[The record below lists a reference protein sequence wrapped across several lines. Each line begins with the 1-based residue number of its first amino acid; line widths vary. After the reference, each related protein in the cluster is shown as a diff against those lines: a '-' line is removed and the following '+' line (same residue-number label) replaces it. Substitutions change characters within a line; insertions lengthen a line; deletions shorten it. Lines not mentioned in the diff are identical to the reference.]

1 MKTDRTKYID
11 KKALK
16 IAPKGGN
23 VKDIEFFHLGEYAS
37 NEKLEQEY
45 AKRNLIPAT
54 IDVLMEYD
62 KEHRDKLDGMMYVGT
77 HWKDTYGNWYFAT
90 FYCWFDDRLVDVYRD
105 AYDWDDG
112 WWFAGLRRSSAISP
126 STLSDPLSLESA
138 IQMVKDAGYKI
149 IKEI

>member
-11 KKALK
+11 EKALK
-16 IAPKGGN
+16 MAPKGGN

-77 HWKDTYGNWYFAT
+77 HWKDTYGNWYFAA
-90 FYCWFDDRLVDVYRD
+90 FACWGGGRGVVVRRRGD
-105 AYDWDDG
+105 AWLG
-112 WWFAGLRRSSAISP
+112 HWWFAGLRRSSAISP